1 MGRMQQHI
9 LKLYDFLW
17 QLGSKHTIS
26 FCTKTGN
33 NIGVELTN
41 RKTWLKLCLTHIQ
54 IPLQQKI
61 IRISK
66 SEFQK
71 FCHDLYYTSPIKSQ

>member
-1 MGRMQQHI
+1 
-9 LKLYDFLW
+9 
-17 QLGSKHTIS
+17 
-26 FCTKTGN
+26 
-33 NIGVELTN
+33 
-41 RKTWLKLCLTHIQ
+41 LKLCLTHIQ